1 MSQTDPIADML
12 TRIRNAVRAGHRR
25 VDVPAS
31 NIRASIADALVR
43 EHFVLSFRKIEDDK
57 QGMLRI
63 YLKYAG
69 EAEPVITALERVS
82 RPGRRVYV
90 GKKEVPRILGGLGTA
105 ILSTTKGIL
114 TDKEA
119 RSEGLGGEVLAR
131 VW

>member
-25 VDVPAS
+25 VDIPAS
-31 NIRASIADALVR
+31 NMRASIADALLR
-43 EHFVLSFRKIEDDK
+43 EHFIQSFKKLEDNK

-63 YLKYAG
+63 YLKYEG

-90 GKKEVPRILGGLGTA
+90 GKDEVPRILGGLGTA
-105 ILSTTKGIL
+105 ILSTTMGVL

-119 RSEGLGGEVLAR
+119 RSKGLGGEVLAR

>member
-25 VDVPAS
+25 VDIPAS
-31 NIRASIADALVR
+31 NVRASIANALLR
-43 EHFVLSFRKIEDDK
+43 EHFIQSVKRMEDDK

-63 YLKYAG
+63 YLKYEG
-69 EAEPVITALERVS
+69 EANPVITSLERVS

-90 GKKEVPRILGGLGTA
+90 GKDEVPRILGGLGTA